1 MPTANALKTY
11 CQSITPLSEAEL
23 SLIDKYFVRKEIARR
38 KYLLAVEQV
47 CDFIAFVE
55 QGAIRHLH
63 LKDGDE
69 ISCDFSF
76 ENCFITDFSSFN
88 SGKATNAAFQAMEH
102 SVVWLIYKPAL
113 SELYAKVPAFQTIG
127 RVASEEVAQ
136 KASDIARSLG
146 SDRPAERYQKLLQT
160 QPELFQRIP
169 QRYIA
174 DFLGISPESL
184 SRICKRLSRGE

>member
-1 MPTANALKTY
+1 MSTAKALKAY
-11 CQSITPLSEAEL
+11 CQSITPLSEEEL
-23 SLIDKYFVRKEIARR
+23 GLVDQYFVRKEVARR
-38 KYLLAVEQV
+38 QYLLAVDQV
-47 CDFIAFVE
+47 CDFITFVE

-76 ENCFITDFSSFN
+76 ENCFITDFASFN
-88 SGKATNAAFQAMEH
+88 SGKPTNSAFQAMED
-102 SVVWLIYKPAL
+102 SVVWLIQKDAL
-113 SELYAKVPAFQTIG
+113 MELYERVPAFQTIG

-146 SDRPAERYQKLLQT
+146 SERPAERYQKLLKT

-169 QRYIA
+169 QRYSA

-184 SRICKRLSRGE
+184 SRIRKRLSQGE

>member
-1 MPTANALKTY
+1 MAGSTALKAY
-11 CQSITPLSEAEL
+11 CQRITPLSEEEL
-23 SLIDKYFVRKEIARR
+23 RLIDQHFERLEIARR
-38 KYLLAVEQV
+38 HYLLEIDQS
-47 CDFIAFVE
+47 CDFIAFIE

-76 ENCFITDFSSFN
+76 ENCFITDFASFN
-88 SGKATNAAFQAMEH
+88 KGKITNTGFQAMEK
-102 SVVWLIYKPAL
+102 SIVWRIRRPAL
-113 SELYAKVPAFQTIG
+113 LALYDQAPAFQTIA

-146 SDRPAERYQKLLQT
+146 SDRPAERYQKLLKT

-184 SRICKRLSRGE
+184 SRIRKRLSGR